1 MLAVVGT
8 HVSSAVPNDLDVFA
22 YVKIV
27 FNLLLAGKANYAA
40 LRPPVWK

>member
-1 MLAVVGT
+1 MVGT
-8 HVSSAVPNDLDVFA
+8 HVSSAVPNDRDVFA